1 MSVRPPADDDL
12 DDEPDTVA
20 FGIAAL
26 DARLD
31 SAEIDF
37 PADAGAVR
45 TAVGDEEV
53 PYNAS
58 GSTMTV
64 ATALDR
70 ANAEHFEN
78 EQDLLNALHPVFEQA
93 RESNRTGLLGRLR
106 SFVPF

>member
-1 MSVRPPADDDL
+1 MSVRPPADDSL

-37 PADAGAVR
+37 PADADAVR
-45 TAVGDEEV
+45 TAVGDEEI

-58 GSTMTV
+58 GNTMTV

-70 ANAEHFEN
+70 ANTKRFET

-93 RESNRTGLLGRLR
+93 REGNRTGLLGRLR